1 MQNKKLLNIEIRIKN
16 NLFDIESYLDGG
28 YRYILNSDSI
38 YDVDELK
45 VCVSIIPNIT
55 KDIKKL
61 VIKLEKEYDE
71 MKTKEILDIETEID
85 NILLNIKNYA
95 KSAYKYILNPK
106 SINDIDNLII
116 CLNNIP
122 KCTNRIENLI
132 YELES
137 EYEYE

>member
-1 MQNKKLLNIEIRIKN
+1 MKNKKLLNIEIRIKN

-106 SINDIDNLII
+106 NINDIDNLII
-116 CLNNIP
+116 CLKKIP

>member
-1 MQNKKLLNIEIRIKN
+1 MKNKKLLNIEIRIKN

-106 SINDIDNLII
+106 NINDIDNLII
-116 CLNNIP
+116 CLKNIP

>member
-1 MQNKKLLNIEIRIKN
+1 MKNKKLLNIEIRIKN